1 MIREWHRI
9 KRSNEW
15 YFLQFWIAISKPL
28 LHPFKFEVINY
39 QMESCMC
46 LYCTDY
52 YSKVKNYWQ
61 SLKLQ
66 TIIFPSKSQA
76 QKNQLDNFL
85 PLQRRFR
92 TNSKLTESGQ
102 VVIGISYSSFGNSYS
117 ILRKH
122 Y

>member
-1 MIREWHRI
+1 MV
-9 KRSNEW
+9 
-15 YFLQFWIAISKPL
+15 FLQF
-28 LHPFKFEVINY
+28 
-39 QMESCMC
+39 
-46 LYCTDY
+46 
-52 YSKVKNYWQ
+52 WQ

-102 VVIGISYSSFGNSYS
+102 VVIGISYNSFGNSYS

>member
-1 MIREWHRI
+1 MVL
-9 KRSNEW
+9 
-15 YFLQFWIAISKPL
+15 LQFW
-28 LHPFKFEVINY
+28 
-39 QMESCMC
+39 
-46 LYCTDY
+46 
-52 YSKVKNYWQ
+52 Q
-61 SLKLQ
+61 SHRLQ
-66 TIIFPSKSQA
+66 TIVFPSKSQA

-85 PLQRRFR
+85 PLQRRFH